1 MKRYLNISYCLLL
14 LYSLTGCNTQKKYF
28 QKDYSFYDRNF
39 HPDPASLLRSDGVY
53 VQEKI
58 RTNEQG
64 GKERVPAERKI
75 YKFYKGGQAN
85 MILDPDR
92 RVETT
97 TDYATAF
104 NVRIREST
112 AEKKRTL
119 FERYYKY
126 DGNRMVIQA
135 VNTPRN
141 QFYYEYALL
150 EKDGLILVKSTHRGG
165 GEIKD
170 KYYTDYYKEYYRFV
184 PTGENGYLEPN
195 W

>member
-1 MKRYLNISYCLLL
+1 MKSALSISFCLLL
-14 LYSLTGCNTQKKYF
+14 LSGLTGCNTQKKYL
-28 QKDYSFYDRNF
+28 QKDYSFYNRDF

-58 RTNEQG
+58 WTNETG
-64 GKERVPAERKI
+64 GKERIPAERKI

-85 MILDPDR
+85 IILDPDR
-92 RVETT
+92 SVEMT
-97 TDYATAF
+97 TDYTKAF
-104 NVRIREST
+104 NAHIREST
-112 AEKKRTL
+112 AKKQRTL

-126 DGNRMVIQA
+126 EGNKMVIQA
-135 VNTPRN
+135 VSTPRN

-150 EKDGLILVKSTHRGG
+150 EKDGLIIVKSTNQGK

-184 PTGENGYLEPN
+184 PTGESGYLEPN